1 MKNRSQVN
9 QKYTRYFLRVS
20 FILFVSFQLSCSKID
35 DNHDNSEYNFA
46 IYLLEDP
53 NIKINDILTFEL
65 VNQDS
70 QALAKTELQKNPW
83 LTDNDIEIYDF
94 SSHLL
99 YLKKNK
105 YDFLPKPVEL
115 DVPSSWY
122 DKPFVV
128 VAGGIKRY
136 VGCFR
141 GFYPGDPWPIPVIDC
156 TENYLFPDDLL
167 LISWQWFN
175 QNETDNRNDSVVME
189 KLSNASI
196 LHSGLELKLKNIRL
210 PENSD
215 TATVEYT
222 FTLINNDSD
231 DLYILDPD
239 KMESGLFHF
248 YNIGPQFVKS
258 DEVGVRTALFHK
270 PVIPQPHDTWN
281 LDWFTKLNSGDSI
294 SRTVSLRGYPHF
306 PSGNYYCEVTY
317 QCIKKITPNQRI
329 LSDGRYWIGPTK
341 SNLIGILLF

>member
-1 MKNRSQVN
+1 MKNRSQV
-9 QKYTRYFLRVS
+9 KKEYTRYLLKVS
-20 FILFVSFQLSCSKID
+20 FILFVSFHLSCSKID
-35 DNHDNSEYNFA
+35 DNPDNSQYDFA
-46 IYLLEDP
+46 IYLLKDP

-70 QALAKTELQKNPW
+70 QALAKIELQKYPW
-83 LTDNDIEIYDF
+83 LTDNDIELYDF

-99 YLKKNK
+99 YLESNK
-105 YDFLPKPVEL
+105 YDFLPKPVQL

-141 GFYPGDPWPIPVIDC
+141 GFYPGDPWPLPVIDC
-156 TENYLFPDDLL
+156 TENFLYPEDLL

-175 QNETDNRNDSVVME
+175 QNDTDNRNDSVVME
-189 KLSNASI
+189 ELNKASI
-196 LHSGLELKLKNIRL
+196 LHSGLDLKLKNIRF

-222 FTLINNDSD
+222 IKLLNNDID

-239 KMESGLFHF
+239 KMGSGLFHY
-248 YNIGPQFVKS
+248 YNIGPQFLKS
-258 DEVGVRTALFHK
+258 NEVGVRTALFQK
-270 PVIPQPHDTWN
+270 PVIPQPRDAWSP
-281 LDWFTKLNSGDSI
+281 DWFIKLNSGDSI
-294 SRTVSLRGYPHF
+294 TRTVSLRGYTFF
-306 PSGNYYCEVTY
+306 PSGIYYCETTY
-317 QCIKKITPNQRI
+317 QCIKKISKLQRI

-341 SNLIGILLF
+341 SNLIAIQF